1 MHCKTLAPM
10 PTSLAISALM
20 MASAAFAADAQTPAA
35 DGAAPDPKS
44 AAKDV
49 QRLDQVTVQGWAEL
63 QPSSPKLP
71 KSLLDTPET
80 ITIIPAV
87 VMQQQGASS
96 LLQVM
101 RNAPGISM
109 LAGEGGTG
117 GAPGDSFTIRGFN
130 ARKDIFVDG
139 VRDFGSYSRDPFNLS
154 QVEIVQGPSSF
165 LGGRGSTGGAI
176 NLVTKQPLATTFYAG
191 SISGGTDSYKRLTVD
206 VNQSLD
212 NVGDGSGIKGAAF
225 RINAVGFE
233 ADQPGRDLV
242 SNSRGGVD
250 ANMTFGLGSPGQVSF
265 GYFYMKQD
273 NQPDFGLPFVPIGNN
288 AVPGVAGYGNKVAP
302 VDYTNYYGLVERDH
316 EDISTNIARMTI
328 TYDFQNGVVVRN
340 HTQYGSTNRDSIL
353 SAPRFINTTTTA
365 INHELQSLDERDT
378 NVTNQTDVIIK
389 FATGSVK
396 HIVTTG
402 AEFAYETS
410 LVKPRGAYNPG
421 TSPATSAP
429 LAAVAFPTTDLFNPD
444 PYQPYSYSV
453 LYTGGYSD
461 TTAHSAAL
469 YAFDNVDFNEQW
481 SVMAGLRWD
490 RFSAEAKNVSSLFTG
505 NAVTNLS
512 RVDNM
517 VSWRASLSYKPVR
530 NGNIYVAAGTSFN
543 PSAEGLTL
551 GNAANSLNSAN
562 LGPEKSISYEIGTK
576 WEFNRDLLLSAALFR
591 TEKTNA
597 RTEDPSNPNDFIT
610 LNGKQHVQ
618 GIELFATGKLTNE
631 WSVLAG
637 YAYLNGKIDSSANPL
652 EVGQPLSSAPR
663 NSGNVWTT
671 YSFPFGLDLGFGA
684 TYVGERVVNTTA
696 TRYVDGYL
704 TLDAM
709 ASYRVTGNFSLQLN
723 VYNLTDKQYVAAMYN
738 TGSSGHV
745 LPGSA
750 RSAVLTGLFA
760 F

>member
-10 PTSLAISALM
+10 PTGLAMSALM
-20 MASAAFAADAQTPAA
+20 MASAALAADAQAQAT
-35 DGAAPDPKS
+35 DSTAPDPKS

-49 QRLDQVTVQGWAEL
+49 QRLGEVTVQGWAEL

-225 RINAVGFE
+225 RINAVGFD

-250 ANMTFGLGSPGQVSF
+250 ANMTFGLGTPGQVSF

-273 NQPDFGLPFVPIGNN
+273 NQPDFGIPFVPIGNN

-378 NVTNQTDVIIK
+378 NITNQTDVTIK

-410 LVKPRGAYNPG
+410 LVKARGAYNPG

-429 LAAVAFPTTDLFNPD
+429 LAAAAFPTTDLFNPD

-453 LYTGGYSD
+453 LYTGAYSD

-517 VSWRASLSYKPVR
+517 VSWRASVF
-530 NGNIYVAAGTSFN
+530 VQAG
-543 PSAEGLTL
+543 AQ
-551 GNAANSLNSAN
+551 
-562 LGPEKSISYEIGTK
+562 
-576 WEFNRDLLLSAALFR
+576 RQHLFR
-591 TEKTNA
+591 RRHVVQSVRRRIDAGQRRQLAQQFQPRAREEHFLRARHQMGVQPRPIVQRRTVPHRKDQCAHRRPLQPKRFHHAERQTARAGPRVVRHRKTDQ
-597 RTEDPSNPNDFIT
+597 RM
-610 LNGKQHVQ
+610 
-618 GIELFATGKLTNE
+618 
-631 WSVLAG
+631 
-637 YAYLNGKIDSSANPL
+637 
-652 EVGQPLSSAPR
+652 
-663 NSGNVWTT
+663 
-671 YSFPFGLDLGFGA
+671 
-684 TYVGERVVNTTA
+684 ERVGRLRLPERQDRLVRQPA
-696 TRYVDGYL
+696 G
-704 TLDAM
+704 
-709 ASYRVTGNFSLQLN
+709 SGP
-723 VYNLTDKQYVAAMYN
+723 AA
-738 TGSSGHV
+738 
-745 LPGSA
+745 
-750 RSAVLTGLFA
+750 
-760 F
+760 